1 MGIAELINKEKKTAF
16 SFEVLPPLKGTGIE
30 KLYATIDTLREFDPL
45 YVNITTHR
53 SEYVYRELGGGL
65 YERNRYR
72 RRPGTVAVAAA
83 IHNKY
88 DITVVPHILCS
99 GFSREDTEY
108 ILLDLQFLGITNLLV
123 LRGDKAKDESSFVP
137 EKDGYA
143 HALELEE
150 QINAFNEGKFIDG
163 TPIQAPLTPFRYG
176 VAGYPEKHDEAP
188 NMDIDLMFLKD
199 KVDKG
204 ARYIVTQMFFDN
216 QKYFDFVDRCRAI
229 GITVPIIPGLKPIVI
244 ASQLTILPK
253 VFHVD
258 LPTDLATELLK
269 CKDNVEAKQ
278 IGVEWCTMQAKE
290 LMDRG
295 VPSIHFYSLNATESV
310 RQVAKSIY

>member
-176 VAGYPEKHDEAP
+176 W
-188 NMDIDLMFLKD
+188 
-199 KVDKG
+199 
-204 ARYIVTQMFFDN
+204 Q
-216 QKYFDFVDRCRAI
+216 AI
-229 GITVPIIPGLKPIVI
+229 RR
-244 ASQLTILPK
+244 SMRN
-253 VFHVD
+253 
-258 LPTDLATELLK
+258 LPTWNK
-269 CKDNVEAKQ
+269 IY
-278 IGVEWCTMQAKE
+278 IG
-290 LMDRG
+290 
-295 VPSIHFYSLNATESV
+295 
-310 RQVAKSIY
+310 